1 MISWIKKILIFIS
14 KMVPMTKYE
23 KEIYDNI
30 CKNEKIKAGFLANSI
45 GEIDEDIIE

>member
-1 MISWIKKILIFIS
+1 MISWIKKILISIS
-14 KMVPMTKYE
+14 KMVPMTKHE

-30 CKNEKIKAGFLANSI
+30 CKNEKIKAGFLANSM